1 MQTIKIDPVT
11 RIEGHAKITIDIND
25 SGEVDNAHFHVT
37 QFRGFE
43 KFLQGRPF
51 SEMASLTARTCG
63 ICPISHEMSAGKA
76 GDRLLAVEIPENAK
90 KLRAIVNLG
99 QIVQS
104 HALSFFHLS
113 SADFVYGFDANPSD
127 RSIFNMINTH
137 PEMAKEGIR
146 LRKWGQQVIERIA
159 GKRIHP
165 AWVVPGGVSAPLEA
179 QTREQIL
186 SEIPEM
192 KTIARK
198 ALSFFKKEMGRFN
211 EEVRAL
217 ANFPSLFLGLVD
229 ENGELDHYDGKPRIV
244 NEKGEIIADR
254 LDPQKYHEYIGE
266 HVEEHSYLKSPYYIP
281 YGYDKGMYRVGP
293 LARLNVCDK
302 CGTPEA
308 DSEWAEFRSLERNA
322 ILSSFH
328 YHYARLIEIMYGIE
342 KIEQLLSEES
352 ILDRHVRS
360 FAQHNRFEAVGMS
373 EAPRGMLLH
382 HYKIDEHGI
391 VNYANLIIA
400 TGHNNLAMGK
410 GILQAAKH
418 FVDGKNIKE
427 GALNRVEAVIRCFDP
442 CLSCSTHAAG
452 KMPLNIEIRDKNQEL
467 IDRITRD

>member
-11 RIEGHAKITIDIND
+11 RIEGHAKITVNIGDN
-25 SGEVDNAHFHVT
+25 GEVENALFHVT

-76 GDRLLAVEIPENAK
+76 GDKLLAVHIPQVAR

-113 SADFVYGFDANPSD
+113 SADFVYGFDAEPTQ
-127 RSIFNMINTH
+127 RTIFNMINTH

-146 LRKWGQQVIERIA
+146 LRKWGQEVIEKIA

-165 AWVVPGGVSAPLEA
+165 AWVVPGGVSSPLDPKIKDE
-179 QTREQIL
+179 IL
-186 SEIPEM
+186 ADIPEM
-192 KTIARK
+192 KQITKK
-198 ALSFFKKEMGRFN
+198 ALKFFKKEMGNFN

-217 ANFPSLFLGLVD
+217 ANFPSLFLGLVNKD
-229 ENGELDHYDGKPRIV
+229 GELDHYDGRVRIC
-244 NEKGEIIADR
+244 NEKGEIIADH
-254 LDPQKYHEYIGE
+254 LEPEDYASYIGE

-293 LARLNVCDK
+293 LARLNVVDK

-308 DSEWAEFRSLERNA
+308 DNEWAEFRSLERNA

-328 YHYARLIEIMYGIE
+328 YHYARLIEILYGLE

-352 ILDRHVRS
+352 ILDKHVRAY
-360 FAQHNRFEAVGMS
+360 AQHNRFEAVGMS

-391 VNYANLIIA
+391 VTFANLIIA

-410 GILQAAKH
+410 GITQAAKH
-418 FVDGKNIKE
+418 FIDPNDIKE

-452 KMPLNIEIRDKNQEL
+452 RMPLDIEFRDSSNSL
-467 IDRITRD
+467 IKRVLRD